1 MGPPTRL
8 ETNMALTWVEK
19 GTLKGPQGVPGEKGA
34 DGARG
39 YGYRSCNIQ
48 LNASASVPL
57 TNITPSEGI
66 QTGDT
71 LVDSTGALWAVA
83 SVSDG
88 SSVTVGASSI
98 GSVRGPQGEQGAPGE
113 KGEDGTGVNIKGAV
127 DTSASL
133 PGTGEEGDAY
143 VVNDTGNLWV
153 WDVDSSAFV
162 DTGAQIKGPQG
173 DPGPKG
179 DPGAAA
185 TVTVGTTQ
193 TGEAGTE
200 ATVQNG
206 GTTSAAVLNFV
217 IPKGEKGDTGAA
229 GPGVSVGSAA
239 PSEPGQVGECYIDV
253 TTGNLYRFE
262 ESGV

>member
-1 MGPPTRL
+1 
-8 ETNMALTWVEK
+8 MALTWVEK
-19 GTLKGPQGVPGEKGA
+19 GTLKGPKGETGEKGA

-39 YGYRSCNIQ
+39 YGYRSCNIA
-48 LNASASVPL
+48 LSASASVPM
-57 TNITPSEGI
+57 TNIMPSDGI

-71 LVDSTGALWAVA
+71 LVDSTGALWEVA
-83 SVSDG
+83 TVSDG
-88 SSVTVGASSI
+88 SVTVGASSV
-98 GSVRGPQGEQGAPGE
+98 GSVRGPQGPQGAPGE

-127 DTSASL
+127 DTSSSL
-133 PGTGEEGDAY
+133 PGSGEEGDAY
-143 VVNDTGNLWV
+143 ITNDTGNLWI
-153 WDVDSSAFV
+153 WDADQSRFV
-162 DTGAQIKGPQG
+162 DTGAQIKGPKG
-173 DPGPKG
+173 DTGAQG

-193 TGEAGTE
+193 TGEAGTQ
-200 ATVQNG
+200 ASVQNT
-206 GTTSAAVLNFV
+206 GTTSAAVLSFT
-217 IPKGEKGDTGAA
+217 IPKGEKGDTGAT

>member
-1 MGPPTRL
+1 
-8 ETNMALTWVEK
+8 MALTWVEK
-19 GTLKGPQGVPGEKGA
+19 GTLKGPKGETGEKGA

-39 YGYRSCNIQ
+39 FAYRSCNVQ
-48 LNASASVPL
+48 LSSSASVPM
-57 TNITPSEGI
+57 TNIMPSEGI

-71 LVDSTGALWAVA
+71 LVDSTGALWEVA
-83 SVSDG
+83 TVSDG
-88 SSVTVGASSI
+88 SVTVGASSV
-98 GSVRGPQGEQGAPGE
+98 GSVRGPQGEQGVPGA

-133 PGTGEEGDAY
+133 PPTGEEGDAY
-143 VVNDTGNLWV
+143 ITNDTGNLWI
-153 WDVDSSAFV
+153 WDADQGRFV

-179 DPGAAA
+179 DPGTAA
-185 TVTVGTTQ
+185 TVTVGTTS
-193 TGEAGTE
+193 TGDAGTD
-200 ATVQNG
+200 ATVTNG
-206 GTTSAAVLNFV
+206 GTTSAAILNFT
-217 IPKGEKGDTGAA
+217 IPRGEKGDTGAT

-253 TTGNLYRFE
+253 TTGNLYRYE

>member
-1 MGPPTRL
+1 
-8 ETNMALTWVEK
+8 MALTWVEK
-19 GTLKGPQGVPGEKGA
+19 GTLRGPQGEKGEKGA

-48 LNASASVPL
+48 LSASASVPM
-57 TNITPSEGI
+57 TNIMPSEGI

-71 LVDSTGALWAVA
+71 LVDSTGALWEVA
-83 SVSDG
+83 TVSDG
-88 SSVTVGASSI
+88 SVTVGASSV

-162 DTGAQIKGPQG
+162 DTGAQVKGPQG
-173 DPGPKG
+173 EKGEKG
-179 DPGAAA
+179 DTGAAA

-193 TGEAGTE
+193 TGEAGSE

-206 GTTSAAVLNFV
+206 GTTSAAVLNFT

-229 GPGVSVGSAA
+229 GPGVSVGSGT
-239 PSEPGQVGECYIDV
+239 PSGAGQVGECYIDV
-253 TTGNLYRFE
+253 TTGNLYKYE
-262 ESGV
+262 ETE

>member
-1 MGPPTRL
+1 
-8 ETNMALTWVEK
+8 MALTWVEK
-19 GTLKGPQGVPGEKGA
+19 GTLRGPQGVPGEKGA

-48 LNASASVPL
+48 LSASASVPM
-57 TNITPSEGI
+57 TNIMPSDGI

-71 LVDSTGALWAVA
+71 LVDSTGALWEV
-83 SVSDG
+83 STVSDG
-88 SSVTVGASSI
+88 SVTVGASSV
-98 GSVRGPQGEQGAPGE
+98 GSVRGPQGEQGVPGA

-127 DTSASL
+127 DTSTSL

-143 VVNDTGNLWV
+143 ITNDTGNLWV
-153 WDVDSSAFV
+153 WDAGQSKFV

-193 TGEAGTE
+193 TGEAGSE
-200 ATVQNG
+200 ATVQNA
-206 GTTSAAVLNFV
+206 GTTSAAVLNFT
-217 IPKGEKGDTGAA
+217 IPKGEKGDAGAA
-229 GPGVSVGSAA
+229 GPGVSVGSGA
-239 PSEPGQVGECYIDV
+239 PSEPGQTGECYIDV
-253 TTGNLYRFE
+253 ATGQLYRYE

>member
-1 MGPPTRL
+1 
-8 ETNMALTWVEK
+8 MALTWVEK
-19 GTLKGPQGVPGEKGA
+19 GNLKGPKGDPGEQGE

-39 YGYRSCNIQ
+39 FAYRSANIEIS
-48 LNASASVPL
+48 ASASVNL
-57 TNITPSEGI
+57 TNITPSDDI
-66 QTGDT
+66 QVGDT
-71 LVDSTGALWAVA
+71 LVDSVGALWDVA
-83 SVSDG
+83 SVSASAVMVG
-88 SSVTVGASSI
+88 TASV
-98 GSVRGPQGEQGAPGE
+98 GSVRGPQGVQGNPGP

-143 VVNDTGNLWV
+143 ITNDTGNLWI
-153 WDVDSSAFV
+153 WDADQSRFV

-193 TGEAGTE
+193 TGEPGSK

-217 IPKGEKGDTGAA
+217 IPKGEKGDTGAT
-229 GPGVSVGSAA
+229 GPGVSVGSGA
-239 PSEPGQVGECYIDV
+239 PSEPGQTGECYIDV
-253 TTGNLYRFE
+253 TTGKLYRYE
-262 ESGV
+262 DVGV